1 MALVA
6 TVVPCIRWLMAAEST
21 DAVWQTFSRPASTP
35 IDGSAGVDGVLARQV
50 SPVSSSSISRSVNV
64 PPTSTPS
71 R

>member
-1 MALVA
+1 MA
-6 TVVPCIRWLMAAEST
+6 PGST

-50 SPVSSSSISRSVNV
+50 SPLSSSIISRSVNV